1 MTNLV
6 TKTRK
11 IAVGVLATFFTV
23 AIMAIAAPAAA
34 DLGPAHAEGE
44 YSTQGYFATLMVD
57 QMKIN
62 VRQTWDKENSVKAL
76 TDLGIEPMDGWN
88 PDDTLTEGT
97 MVFLLRFIDI
107 PIYTENP
114 EREVT
119 LLEARSILKKFE
131 RHFLENVEVFVMNDG
146 TTFTTVDEWTLE
158 HPSP

>member
-1 MTNLV
+1 MTHRV

-11 IAVGVLATFFTV
+11 LAVGVVSTFLAV
-23 AIMAIAAPAAA
+23 ALIAVPAAA
-34 DLGPAHAEGE
+34 QLGPAHAQGE
-44 YSTQGYFATLMVD
+44 YATQGYFATLVVE
-57 QMKIN
+57 QMKLN
-62 VRQTWDKENSVKAL
+62 VRQTWDKESSVKAL

-88 PDDTLTEGT
+88 SDDTLTEGT

-119 LLEARSILKKFE
+119 ILEARSILKKFE

>member
-1 MTNLV
+1 MTHRV

-11 IAVGVLATFFTV
+11 LAVGVLSTFL
-23 AIMAIAAPAAA
+23 AIALIAVPAAA
-34 DLGPAHAEGE
+34 QLGPAHAQGE
-44 YSTQGYFATLMVD
+44 YATQGYFATLVVE
-57 QMKIN
+57 QMKLN
-62 VRQTWDKENSVKAL
+62 VRQTWDKESSVKAL

-88 PDDTLTEGT
+88 ADDTLTEGT

-119 LLEARSILKKFE
+119 ILEARSIIKKFE
-131 RHFLENVEVFVMNDG
+131 RHFLENVEVFIMNDN
-146 TTFTTVDEWTLE
+146 TTFTTIDEWTME